1 MTQTMPCELGYMSV
15 STAVS
20 GAHTPSKVNER
31 MEEQLKEGRNEQ
43 ITPGPMTTKA
53 ARRPKGHTILLSP
66 ARRSHLWEG
75 RARGEVSP
83 AVDTH

>member
-1 MTQTMPCELGYMSV
+1 MSV

-20 GAHTPSKVNER
+20 GAHTRSKVNEW
-31 MEEQLKEGRNEQ
+31 MAEQMKEGMNEQ
-43 ITPGPMTTKA
+43 ITPDPMTTKA

-66 ARRSHLWEG
+66 ARRSHSWEG

-83 AVDTH
+83 AIDTH